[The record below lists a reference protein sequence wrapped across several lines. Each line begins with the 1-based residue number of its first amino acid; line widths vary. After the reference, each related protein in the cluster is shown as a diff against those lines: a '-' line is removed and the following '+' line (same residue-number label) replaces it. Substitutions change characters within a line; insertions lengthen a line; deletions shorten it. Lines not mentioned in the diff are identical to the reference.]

1 VARARRAPITRPST
15 GPAGVAALAGP
26 TTGQEDLRVLVAEL
40 LTDCSQIVHERHSSA
55 EPAAGNPG
63 KPSPLGAGP

>member
-1 VARARRAPITRPST
+1 MARVRSAPATSPPT

-26 TTGQEDLRVLVAEL
+26 TTGQDDLRVLVAQL

-55 EPAAGNPG
+55 GPAAGNPG
-63 KPSPLGAGP
+63 KPSPLVAGP